1 MERIDIYAGHD
12 PRDVPIYQLA
22 EAARYLGLSAATLR
36 SWVVGRSYPRG
47 EGEAFFE
54 PLIDLPD
61 PSNSRLSFTN
71 LVEAHVLR
79 ALRAK
84 HRVPMREVRQALEY
98 AQGKCNIQRLLVSRE
113 LRAAPGNLFLD
124 RYGSLINLGK
134 SGQLAIRRVLD
145 AYLGRLDRDVEGLPL
160 RLYPFTPEQNL
171 AGPKRIVIDPRV
183 SFGRPVLVDHGIS
196 TGAIVDRIDAGESVQ
211 AVADDYGL
219 TDDEVAEAIVY
230 ERAA

>member
-1 MERIDIYAGHD
+1 M
-12 PRDVPIYQLA
+12 
-22 EAARYLGLSAATLR
+22 
-36 SWVVGRSYPRG
+36 
-47 EGEAFFE
+47 
-54 PLIDLPD
+54 
-61 PSNSRLSFTN
+61 
-71 LVEAHVLR
+71 
-79 ALRAK
+79 
-84 HRVPMREVRQALEY
+84 
-98 AQGKCNIQRLLVSRE
+98 SRE

-171 AGPKRIVIDPRV
+171 AGSKRIVIDPRV